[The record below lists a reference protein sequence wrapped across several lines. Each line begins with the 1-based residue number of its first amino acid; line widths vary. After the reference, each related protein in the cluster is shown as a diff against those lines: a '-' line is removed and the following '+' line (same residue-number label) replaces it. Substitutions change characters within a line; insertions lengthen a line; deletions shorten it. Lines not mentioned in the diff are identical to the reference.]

1 MSKKALGKDK
11 FGVQKVMRKSD
22 YFADSLGMF
31 ALNTMS
37 GLVGQLTY
45 FYTDKVGMAAGA
57 VATVFFICKIL
68 DAFTDVFM
76 GNIVDHTKPGKE
88 KYRPWLLKMAIPAAL
103 IIIMLFTVPAGFSE
117 PGKLVYMAVT
127 NILLTAVIY
136 TAIAIP
142 YASLQVVRTNSQE
155 ERGIIGI
162 WRAAAGYVSGM
173 IIAIAIIPITNALG
187 GDQAAWIKF
196 GLIFGLLALLSLL
209 ICYAR
214 AKECAVEA
222 GADKVEE
229 IEAEEEEQVPFGEAI
244 KNLFRNKYWVMILIM
259 GIFSNVSYGISG
271 ASGAYYCKLIYG
283 DDNLT
288 GILGAVGLIPTLVGF
303 IAVGPMTKKLGVT
316 KTLKVSFFIGM
327 VATAIRIFN
336 PTSFIFNTAMGCF
349 ASFANIPMMCLLG
362 VFTSMSIDYNE
373 YKYGKRMVGT
383 SQAASSFGGKIGSGI
398 GASMVGWCLALASYD
413 GFAEVATPAVRQA
426 VYTIGI
432 YIPLALFVIMFILTI
447 KFDLEEKLPAMREEI
462 AARKANN

>member
-1 MSKKALGKDK
+1 MSKKTLGKDK
-11 FGVQKVMRKSD
+11 YGVQKVMRKSD

-57 VATVFFICKIL
+57 IATVFFICKIM
-68 DAFTDVFM
+68 DAFTDVIM

-88 KYRPWLLKMAIPAAL
+88 KYRPWLLKMAIPAAF
-103 IIIMLFTVPAGFSE
+103 IIILLFTVPAGFSE
-117 PGKLVYMAVT
+117 PGKLVYMAIT

-142 YASLQVVRTNSQE
+142 YSSLQVVRTNSQE
-155 ERGIIGI
+155 ERGTIGI
-162 WRAAAGYVSGM
+162 WRAAAGYISGM

-196 GLIFGLLALLSLL
+196 GVIFGLLALLSLL
-209 ICYAR
+209 FCYAR
-214 AKECAVEA
+214 AKECAVEV
-222 GADKVEE
+222 GNETPEE
-229 IEAEEEEQVPFGEAI
+229 MIDEEEQVPFREAI
-244 KNLFRNKYWVMILIM
+244 GNLFHNKYWLMVLIM
-259 GIFSNVSYGISG
+259 GVFSNISYGISG

-303 IAVGPMTKKLGVT
+303 IAVGPMSKKLGVT
-316 KTLKVSFFIGM
+316 KTLRVSFLIGM
-327 VATAIRIFN
+327 VATAVRIFN
-336 PTSFIFNTAMGCF
+336 PTNFVFNTAMGCF

-362 VFTSMSIDYNE
+362 VFTAMSIDFNE
-373 YKYGKRMVGT
+373 YKFGKRMVGT

-413 GFAEVATPAVRQA
+413 GLSDVVTPAVRQA
-426 VYTIGI
+426 VYAIGI
-432 YIPLALFVIMFILTI
+432 YIPLVLFIVMFIMTMR
-447 KFDLEEKLPAMREEI
+447 FDLEERLPAMREEI
-462 AARKANN
+462 AKRKAGK